1 MVGSMTKSALN
12 LARLSLKV
20 AQASLPAYAHK
31 FSPKRYTQH
40 QLFSIL
46 VLRQFFKTDYRGMVV
61 LLDEWSEL
69 RSTLGLK
76 QVPNY
81 STLCYAEQ
89 RLITQP
95 VFEQLLQ
102 QTIKQ
107 AQAQQVIDAPSDVAV
122 DATGLETHHASRYY
136 IKRQGTPRKSRYAW
150 LKLSLACPLASHLF
164 AGAVASQGPSQDSPQ
179 FPPVMHQATQQ
190 ITWTGLLADA
200 GYDAEH
206 NHRLCRE
213 TLGIPTTL
221 IALNKRGTGRKWPKT
236 TYRRQMKRNFSK
248 ARYHQR
254 WHIESAITRHKRRLG
269 CVIQARSLTAQVR
282 EGYLRVITHNLMRLQ
297 NA

>member
-1 MVGSMTKSALN
+1 MAGSMTKSELN
-12 LARLSLKV
+12 LARLSLKI
-20 AQASLPAYAHK
+20 AQASLPTYAHK
-31 FSPKRYTQH
+31 FSPKRYRQH

-61 LLDEWSEL
+61 LLSEWAEL

-102 QTIKQ
+102 QTIEQ

-122 DATGLETHHASRYY
+122 DATGLEAHHASRYY
-136 IKRQGTPRKSRYAW
+136 IKRQGDQHKSRYAW
-150 LKLSLACPLASHLF
+150 LKLSLACYLASHLF

-179 FPPVMHQATQQ
+179 FPLVMHQATQQ
-190 ITWTGLLADA
+190 IIWTGLLADA

-213 TLGIPTTL
+213 TLGIPMTL
-221 IALNKRGTGRKWPKT
+221 ITLNKRGTGRQWPKT
-236 TYRRQMKRNFSK
+236 TYRRQMKPNFSK
-248 ARYHQR
+248 RATISGGILKALLPDINAD
-254 WHIESAITRHKRRLG
+254 WAVSFRR
-269 CVIQARSLTAQVR
+269 A
-282 EGYLRVITHNLMRLQ
+282 H
-297 NA
+297 

>member
-1 MVGSMTKSALN
+1 MAGSMTKSALN

-61 LLDEWSEL
+61 LLAEWSEL
-69 RSTLGLK
+69 RSTLGLN

-95 VFEQLLQ
+95 VFEKLLQ

-107 AQAQQVIDAPSDVAV
+107 AQAQQVINAPSDVAV

-136 IKRQGTPRKSRYAW
+136 IKWQGEKRTSRYAW
-150 LKLSLACPLASHLF
+150 LKLSLACHLAS
-164 AGAVASQGPSQDSPQ
+164 
-179 FPPVMHQATQQ
+179 
-190 ITWTGLLADA
+190 
-200 GYDAEH
+200 
-206 NHRLCRE
+206 
-213 TLGIPTTL
+213 
-221 IALNKRGTGRKWPKT
+221 KK
-236 TYRRQMKRNFSK
+236 K
-248 ARYHQR
+248 AR
-254 WHIESAITRHKRRLG
+254 L
-269 CVIQARSLTAQVR
+269 VP
-282 EGYLRVITHNLMRLQ
+282 
-297 NA
+297 